1 MTTTRT
7 VDDHL
12 TAWLAD
18 AIARGAEPLTHV
30 CRQLARELETGD
42 ARPAEAAQLLTAA
55 VAAMP
60 PTPATTVPANLAAL
74 AEQVRAAEPGLQP
87 HERSRRPGHDDRHGP
102 CPPMPGHRD
111 PPRPGAPKELT
122 CRRTRKSG
130 GYPSGTWS
138 RPTGTHARRRRR
150 RKPCASSKRPWGR
163 MGSSRTSWCVPTGRR
178 EDLPGR
184 RRRPAAPRPPGPG
197 EEAPG
202 QVPHHDADTV
212 PGDAR
217 TMRSTKRSARPRTW
231 CA

>member
-74 AEQVRAAEPGLQP
+74 AEQVRAAERAFS
-87 HERSRRPGHDDRHGP
+87 H
-102 CPPMPGHRD
+102 
-111 PPRPGAPKELT
+111 
-122 CRRTRKSG
+122 
-130 GYPSGTWS
+130 
-138 RPTGTHARRRRR
+138 
-150 RKPCASSKRPWGR
+150 
-163 MGSSRTSWCVPTGRR
+163 TS
-178 EDLPGR
+178 
-184 RRRPAAPRPPGPG
+184 
-197 EEAPG
+197 
-202 QVPHHDADTV
+202 V
-212 PGDAR
+212 PGDLVMMTATVHAHR
-217 TMRSTKRSARPRTW
+217 CLDIGIRRAQAHPRS
-231 CA
+231 